1 MLGIDIPELRQHT
14 NVIAVAG
21 GQDKI
26 EAITATLRGKWID
39 ILVTDLETAQQVLE
53 FHKRRN

>member
-1 MLGIDIPELRQHT
+1 LRQHT
-14 NVIAVAG
+14 NVIAIAG
-21 GQDKI
+21 GKDKV

-53 FHKRRN
+53 FHKRRS